1 MSTEPNPGD
10 IQSAKFRVFLL
21 PFLAVGA
28 ALLISAAAT
37 YGIVNSQSANGKY
50 DADGDGLI
58 EIKYLE
64 QLNAIRYDLDGDGLA
79 DSASGMEAYAAA
91 FPVSGSERVCPHG
104 TCSGYELAG
113 DLDFHDPASYTSGK
127 VNAKWT
133 EGSGWLP
140 VGFGESPFEA
150 TFDGNGHTIANLYI
164 GRTTDRDDPGSTGL
178 FGVTNSS
185 GIVTRTGL
193 SNVVVSGEE
202 HVGGLIGS
210 NDGEI
215 SNSYATGNVSGV
227 SGDGYGYIGG
237 LVGSNRGTIISSYA
251 TGRVVGGYYDIG
263 GLVGSN
269 HGTIISSHSTSRVS
283 GEGFVGGL
291 VGMNRGE
298 ISNSGTTGNV
308 SGEGHV
314 GGLVGANGGPI
325 ISSHATGSVSGRD
338 AIGGLVGSNANEIN
352 SSYATGSVSGENSLG
367 GLVGDMSKGQISSVR
382 ISSSYATGNVSGGG
396 RAGGLAGR
404 SEGEISSSYAT
415 GSVSGKEHVGGLVGE
430 NNVSGTVI
438 ASYATG
444 RVRGTDRAGS
454 LIGTNYGGSIIAG
467 FWDIRTSGQQFG
479 VGQGES
485 TGAEGKTTT
494 QLQSPTGYTGVYG
507 AWKIDLDNANRDFDD
522 ATGVDDVWDFGTR
535 NQYPV
540 LKADFDGNGNATW
553 WEFGSQIGNRP
564 TPTPT
569 PTPTATPTPPPTP
582 TAMPTPRPTATPTST
597 PTPTLTPTPKP
608 TLTPTSTPIPAP
620 TRTPTPELA
629 VTPIPPTDTPEPQVT
644 SVPPTTTTENTTAV
658 SSAATVPTPPIQ
670 IITVVVTATPAP
682 TSEATPV
689 LTTGSGG
696 EACGLPAGSMPLG
709 AAATNLLL
717 LAAPLGMIWGL
728 RLRGRRK

>member
-1 MSTEPNPGD
+1 M
-10 IQSAKFRVFLL
+10 AKLRAFLL
-21 PFLAVGA
+21 PFLAVAA

-37 YGIVNSQSANGKY
+37 HGIVNSQSGNGKY
-50 DADGDGLI
+50 DSDGDGLI
-58 EIKYLE
+58 EIEYLE

-91 FPVSGSERVCPHG
+91 FPVSGSEWVCPHG
-104 TCSGYELAG
+104 NCSGYELAG

-140 VGFGESPFEA
+140 VAFSESPFEA

-164 GRTTDRDDPGSTGL
+164 DRTTGRDDPGSTGL

-185 GIVTRTGL
+185 GIVMRTGL

-237 LVGSNRGTIISSYA
+237 LVGSN
-251 TGRVVGGYYDIG
+251 
-263 GLVGSN
+263 
-269 HGTIISSHSTSRVS
+269 HGIIISSHSTNEVS
-283 GEGFVGGL
+283 GGEAFVGGQ

-298 ISNSGTTGNV
+298 ISRSGATGNV

-325 ISSHATGSVSGRD
+325 ISSHATGSVSGRY
-338 AIGGLVGSNANEIN
+338 AIGGLVGSNASEIN
-352 SSYATGSVSGENSLG
+352 SSYATGSVSGEDSLG

-382 ISSSYATGNVSGGG
+382 VSSSYATGNVSGRG
-396 RAGGLAGR
+396 RAGGLTGR

-444 RVRGTDRAGS
+444 RVRGTDRAGG
-454 LIGTNYGGSIIAG
+454 LIGTNYGGSITAG
-467 FWDIRTSGQQFG
+467 FWDIRTSGQKFG

-494 QLQSPTGYTGVYG
+494 HYG
-507 AWKIDLDNANRDFDD
+507 R
-522 ATGVDDVWDFGTR
+522 
-535 NQYPV
+535 QP
-540 LKADFDGNGNATW
+540 
-553 WEFGSQIGNRP
+553 
-564 TPTPT
+564 
-569 PTPTATPTPPPTP
+569 ATPGS
-582 TAMPTPRPTATPTST
+582 TAPG
-597 PTPTLTPTPKP
+597 K
-608 TLTPTSTPIPAP
+608 
-620 TRTPTPELA
+620 
-629 VTPIPPTDTPEPQVT
+629 
-644 SVPPTTTTENTTAV
+644 
-658 SSAATVPTPPIQ
+658 
-670 IITVVVTATPAP
+670 
-682 TSEATPV
+682 
-689 LTTGSGG
+689 
-696 EACGLPAGSMPLG
+696 
-709 AAATNLLL
+709 
-717 LAAPLGMIWGL
+717 
-728 RLRGRRK
+728 